1 MRLNSAFIPALIPVL
16 TLLLSHFGVALGAAE
31 QPLGVIEKVDKASVI
46 IHFDASVTLLP
57 GSMLAIYGPGQVK
70 KHPLTKEVLVEQRA
84 MVAKAQVID
93 ASNPAHVSVR
103 LTWTSAVP
111 PAVGF
116 DVVPLPKEAAPN
128 AAPSLMGIAS
138 PVTAAVQSTV
148 KITLPVSDPD
158 GDVVAYSW
166 SLEGTIGQSGSLSA
180 RTGTTP
186 EISWTAPG
194 IPGKATLIVTARDP
208 YGQELV
214 VKVALTA
221 TADDNWRMREPKAF
235 LSLGADRQPALTQVV
250 REPNGTWLGITAA
263 GLVQRFASGWQ
274 SSVSVVFAQDKG
286 PTRPVVALTVGK
298 ELHILDGK
306 RAAVFVYGADGNVL
320 RDYASGHAPTDM
332 VLASDGTAFIA
343 DQDAGGVLVYEAN
356 GVFRLRLGRPGK
368 GNDSFTGL
376 TQLALS
382 RNEELW
388 CLDTAQAQVQRFD
401 RFHRRLPTWQL
412 QNDAK
417 NPAIDIA
424 VHAKGTLIL
433 LASGQV
439 LVADAKGLT
448 SQSWK
453 GLGDVGLVSR
463 AGAASSITVDAVGEV
478 FVTYPE
484 YGYVVRYSS
493 EGAFTGVS
501 GAALWNFARYGID
514 GQGRI
519 VGLDTNS
526 GLLAMFDH
534 DGFIQYRLGGLVRNG
549 GVITKAGAMAVA
561 PDGQSAVVLDTSEM
575 HVVRFDLADTK
586 QKPLVFA
593 QPGKNNGQLQAP
605 VAVAM
610 DAAGRSYVLDTKQH
624 RVQVFDNAGAFLFSF
639 GRYDRGKQPDELS
652 EPTHVAVTPAGDA
665 AFVYDYD
672 TYELKKFNLDQTKK
686 EGVHVNNTGGK
697 GDGPAQFRS
706 VVGVMVDRL
715 GLLYVLDESRDDLQV
730 IDFRGSNAVAGPTR
744 KVSELGLRGG
754 THLGVSPDGQFIVAY
769 DGALTGWHW

>member
-1 MRLNSAFIPALIPVL
+1 MRLNTAFIPALIPVL
-16 TLLLSHFGVALGAAE
+16 TLLLGHFGVALRAAE
-31 QPLGVIEKVDKASVI
+31 QPLGVVEKTDKSSAI
-46 IHFDASVTLLP
+46 IHFDASVKLLP
-57 GSMLAIYGPGQVK
+57 GSMVAIYGPGQVK
-70 KHPLTKEVLVEQRA
+70 KHPLTKEVLVEDRA
-84 MVAKAQVID
+84 LVAKAQVID
-93 ASNPAHVSVR
+93 ASNPAQVSVR
-103 LTWTSAVP
+103 LTWTSAVS
-111 PAVGF
+111 PAIGF

-128 AAPSLMGIAS
+128 AAPALVGTAA
-138 PVTAAVQSTV
+138 PVSAAVQSTV

-158 GDVVAYSW
+158 GDTVAYSW
-166 SLEGTIGQSGSLSA
+166 SLEGVIGQSGTLSA

-186 EISWTAPG
+186 EVSWTAPG
-194 IPGKATLIVTARDP
+194 IPGKTTLIATARDP
-208 YGQELV
+208 YGQEVV
-214 VKVALTA
+214 VKVPLTA

-235 LSLGADRQPALTQVV
+235 ANLGAERQPALTRVV

-263 GLVQRFASGWQ
+263 GTVQRFASGWMT
-274 SSVSVVFAQDKG
+274 SSAVAFAQDKG
-286 PTRPVVALTVGK
+286 PARPITAVTVGK
-298 ELHILDGK
+298 ELHVLDGK
-306 RAAVFVYGADGNVL
+306 RAAILVYGADGNPL
-320 RDYASGHAPTDM
+320 RDYASCQAPTD
-332 VLASDGTAFIA
+332 LILGSDGTAFIA
-343 DQDAGGVLVYEAN
+343 DQDAGGVLIYEAN
-356 GVFRLRLGRPGK
+356 GTFRLRLGRAGK
-368 GNDSFTGL
+368 GNDAFTGL

-382 RNEELW
+382 RQGELW
-388 CLDTAQAQVQRFD
+388 CLDATQAQVQRFD

-412 QNDAK
+412 QNDVK
-417 NPAIDIA
+417 NPAVDIA

-439 LVADAKGLT
+439 LVADAKGQT
-448 SQSWK
+448 SQAWK

-463 AGAASSITVDAVGEV
+463 AGAASSIMVDPLGEV

-484 YGYVVRYSS
+484 YGYVVRYNA
-493 EGAFTGVS
+493 EGAFTGVT
-501 GAALWNFARYGID
+501 GAALWDFARYSID

-519 VGLDTNS
+519 IGLDADS
-526 GLLAMFDH
+526 GQLAVFDQV
-534 DGFIQYRLGGLVRNG
+534 GFLQYRHGGLARNG
-549 GVITKAGAMAVA
+549 GVITRAGAMAVT

-575 HVVRFDLADTK
+575 HVVRYDLADLK

-593 QPGKNNGQLQAP
+593 QPGKNNGQLQEP
-605 VAVAM
+605 VSVAI

-652 EPTHVAVTPAGDA
+652 EPTHVAVTSAGDA

-672 TYELKKFNLDQTKK
+672 TYEFKKFNLDQTKK

-706 VVGVMVDRL
+706 VVGVTVDRL
-715 GLLYVLDESRDDLQV
+715 GLLYVLDDGRDDLQV

-744 KVSELGLRGG
+744 KVSDLGLRGG